1 MGPSYDVGHD
11 GDGQDGV
18 GGDYEIPSLA
28 FGTSFPDNNDNKL
41 IGGRIGLVKGPSFE
55 LHLSGFHAMYRRGPL
70 ELRSE
75 GIVLRQ
81 EFQAG
86 NGYDIGTRTG
96 YYVQAARRV
105 GNFEPVMRWG
115 HLLEWKVSGETIQGS
130 QERFAAGIN
139 YWVVAS
145 MPVKLMYEWDS
156 IARDRVIVQWLSL
169 IHI

>member
-55 LHLSGFHAMYRRGPL
+55 LHLSGFHAMYDPGNYLDLWAGNLAAKYRRGPL

-86 NGYDIGTRTG
+86 NGYDIGTRPG
-96 YYVQAARRV
+96 YYV
-105 GNFEPVMRWG
+105 
-115 HLLEWKVSGETIQGS
+115 
-130 QERFAAGIN
+130 
-139 YWVVAS
+139 
-145 MPVKLMYEWDS
+145 
-156 IARDRVIVQWLSL
+156 
-169 IHI
+169 